1 MCRQRFVQPV
11 VMCYSHRKNAPK
23 SRFSGILSNRR
34 CVRFHSMISNK
45 QNRHKT
51 SGSLNLLYL
60 LAGSAGINPVMLI
73 LSLFLLLA
81 WKVSGFYGLDRVV
94 LPAITAWLRH
104 RPAKKG
110 TLLR

>member
-1 MCRQRFVQPV
+1 
-11 VMCYSHRKNAPK
+11 
-23 SRFSGILSNRR
+23 
-34 CVRFHSMISNK
+34 
-45 QNRHKT
+45 
-51 SGSLNLLYL
+51 LNLLYL

-110 TLLR
+110 TLLREPNIPIQPSKPTITLDELHGFE